1 MLEYNIALNLYC
13 SYCVMVAILKLL
25 NHLPHH
31 EFSKIN
37 IFDHKLGMHGLCN
50 HMQQYSKISVV

>member
-1 MLEYNIALNLYC
+1 MLEYSIALNLYF

-31 EFSKIN
+31 EFFPN
-37 IFDHKLGMHGLCN
+37 IFDHKLGMHAC
-50 HMQQYSKISVV
+50 MASVTTAI